1 MSSYKKILTLSFV
14 ALLTACAGNK
24 AVVNPETG
32 DKPAFNISGS
42 PTFFK
47 QADNQVALASFRVV
61 FVTEG
66 KRRQTAETRGRWGS
80 KGDTSSSATVKT
92 VLSGVDNDLMQTI
105 TDTAYADFVKA
116 ITEKGFQVV
125 PMEQVVANPAFAK
138 IKKRENGVENVAM
151 KKVGKLFIDDKE
163 DLSQYPTYSPT
174 GLPLIDTTLFCK
186 HIGSLGNPICL
197 KDAVNKLGTVALH
210 VNYVVDFSSF
220 ESSSKSGKDFAANSS
235 YANAKVS
242 TGQYLHL
249 KPGKSGISVMG
260 QGQSEF
266 MFTLDGQ
273 NPYQT
278 NQPFGESVE
287 ATSATDKAVSAFAN
301 VAGFFSESTKRSDS
315 TVTYEMQA
323 QPEVYKNIVSGML
336 AASSKELALN
346 MEHYKK

>member
-125 PMEQVVANPAFAK
+125 PMEQVVANPAFEK
-138 IKKRENGVENVAM
+138 LKKRDNGVENVAL

-174 GLPLIDTTLFCK
+174 GLPLIDTALFCK
-186 HIGSLGNPICL
+186 HIGPLGNPICL
-197 KDAVNKLGTVALH
+197 KEAVNKLGTVALH

-220 ESSSKSGKDFAANSS
+220 ESSSKAGTDFAANSR

-242 TGQYLHL
+242 AGQHLHL

-287 ATSATDKAVSAFAN
+287 ATSATDKAVSGFAN
-301 VAGFFSESTKRSDS
+301 VAGFFSDS
-315 TVTYEMQA
+315 AKSNKTVTYEMQA
-323 QPEVYKNIVSGML
+323 QPEVYKNIVIGML